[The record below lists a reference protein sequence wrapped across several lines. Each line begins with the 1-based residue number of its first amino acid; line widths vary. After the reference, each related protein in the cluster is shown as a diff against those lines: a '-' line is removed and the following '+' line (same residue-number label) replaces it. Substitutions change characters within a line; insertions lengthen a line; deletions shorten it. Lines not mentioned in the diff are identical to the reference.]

1 MSRIGNKP
9 VTLPEG
15 VEFNVNGQEV
25 KAKGKLGELTLQIND
40 EVSIKMDDVANDDGK
55 TEKVITLSPKSNS
68 RFAQQ
73 IWPTMRTLVD
83 NLVTGVSEG
92 YSKKLEI
99 KGVGYRGN
107 LQGKT
112 LVLALG
118 FSHEVRY
125 DVPEGVEVKMLDA
138 GGKPSQTDIEVT
150 GIDKQLVG
158 HVAAKI
164 RGFKPPEPY
173 KGKGIRYVDEYVVR
187 KEGKKK

>member
-9 VTLPEG
+9 VAIPEG
-15 VEFNVNGQEV
+15 VELSVNGQDV
-25 KAKGKLGELTLQIND
+25 KAKGKLGELSLQVND
-40 EVSIKMDDVANDDGK
+40 EVSVKLEEVANDEGK
-55 TEKVITLSPKSNS
+55 TSKIVVLNPKSNS
-68 RFAQQ
+68 RFSQQ
-73 IWPTMRTLVD
+73 IWPTMRTLV
-83 NLVTGVSEG
+83 NNIVIGVSEG
-92 YSKKLEI
+92 YKKNLEI

-125 DVPEGVEVKMLDA
+125 EVPAGVTLKMD
-138 GGKPSQTDIEVT
+138 GQTKIEIS
-150 GIDKQLVG
+150 GIDKQQVG
-158 HVAAKI
+158 QVAAKI

>member
-25 KAKGKLGELTLQIND
+25 KAKGKLGELTLQIHD

-55 TEKVITLSPKSNS
+55 TEKVITLEPKSKS
-68 RFAQQ
+68 SFAQQ
-73 IWPTMRTLVD
+73 IWPTMRTLV
-83 NLVTGVSEG
+83 NNIVVGVSEG

-125 DVPEGVEVKMLDA
+125 DIPEGVEVKMLDA
-138 GGKPSQTDIEVT
+138 AGKPSQTDIEVT